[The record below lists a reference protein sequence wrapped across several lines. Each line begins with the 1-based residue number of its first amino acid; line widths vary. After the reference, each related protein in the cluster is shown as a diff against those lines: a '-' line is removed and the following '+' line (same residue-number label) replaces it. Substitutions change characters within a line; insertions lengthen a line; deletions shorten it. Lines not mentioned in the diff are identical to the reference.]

1 MVEYDRNQLN
11 HVGGFFVNSRKIVH
25 MFFKTLFIGGIAGF
39 ITSIFVNF
47 QQYMEF
53 IQPFDFVELLGVVL
67 FYLGY
72 ALVFTVVSQT
82 GFFAYLFI
90 HRFGEGFFKSF
101 WPIVQ
106 LLLILLALFD
116 MAYFSSDDISLGFK
130 LFMIGFIL
138 VFGFITAWIKMK
150 KTNVT
155 ALIPSMFL
163 MVVVTALELSM
174 VLRAGDT
181 DFVLLMLIPVL
192 VANAYQLLILHKV
205 TEVDEEHQ
213 RRIAERRKAR
223 MERLKEKEAAKKK

>member
-1 MVEYDRNQLN
+1 MK
-11 HVGGFFVNSRKIVH
+11 VGGFLVNSRKIVH
-25 MFFKTLFIGGIAGF
+25 MFFKTLFIGGIVGF

-47 QQYMEF
+47 EQYMQF
-53 IQPFDFVELLGVVL
+53 IAPFNALDLLGVVL

-106 LLLILLALFD
+106 VILILLALFD
-116 MAYFSSDDISLGFK
+116 MAYFSSDNIPLWFK
-130 LFMIGFIL
+130 LSLVGFIL
-138 VFGFITAWIKMK
+138 VVGLIVSRIKVT
-150 KTNVT
+150 KTNST
-155 ALIPSMFL
+155 AFIPSMFL

-174 VLRAGDT
+174 VLRAGDVR
-181 DFVLLMLIPVL
+181 FVVLMVMPVL
-192 VANAYQLLILHKV
+192 AASAYQLLILHKV

-223 MERLKEKEAAKKK
+223 MERLKEKQQASSKK